1 MNGSDNSDSEWV
13 IDVAQLHVLELC
25 LWSNFIFLIAK
36 ISRSSPII
44 QLGYFS
50 FYLLFSAKEVQVKF
64 CKLWTGSFIKVSCY
78 NLFLLLYMYAFL

>member
-1 MNGSDNSDSEWV
+1 MLLSSMFWNYVCEV
-13 IDVAQLHVLELC
+13 IL
-25 LWSNFIFLIAK
+25 IFLIAK